1 MPSAEEI
8 IIIVWFFVLGG
19 VIGSFLNVV
28 VYRLPKRLSL
38 IEPPSHCPNCKHGIR
53 WYDNVPIL
61 GWILLRGKCRDCR
74 QPISPRYPLVE
85 LTVALT
91 FGILMAVE
99 FALSAINLPPREVF
113 KEGELISLVVSSS
126 ADRYLIVLYH
136 LFLLCVLLCG
146 ALIEFDG
153 NLAPTRMYFWTMLLG
168 LIFPLQW
175 TLLRPMKAWPGEPS
189 LLAGGTEGVIGL
201 IAGGTIG
208 YIAWRLQGAKRGFP
222 RRTAKSRGKG
232 DRSMF
237 SGERLPAKSVV
248 SPKNG
253 PVPGLY
259 SSPRGFPLGIA
270 CVGVFLGWQ
279 AVLPIGIFAATVGFA
294 AAALLRGKRAGWLI
308 PASAWLWISTFFW
321 ILFWSPL
328 VRWLNLP

>member
-1 MPSAEEI
+1 MMNAEI
-8 IIIVWFFVLGG
+8 IILIVWFFVLGG

-61 GWILLRGKCRDCR
+61 GWLLLRGKCRDCR

-85 LTVALT
+85 FSVALM

-99 FALSAINLPPREVF
+99 FGLSAINLPPREII
-113 KEGELISLVVSSS
+113 KEGELISLVISSS

-136 LFLLCVLLCG
+136 LFLLSVLLCG

-153 NLAPTRMYFWTMLLG
+153 NRPPARMYFWTMLLG

-175 TLLRPMKAWPGEPS
+175 TLLRPMKAWAGEPS
-189 LLAGGTEGVIGL
+189 LLAGGTEGLIGL
-201 IAGGTIG
+201 FAGGTIG
-208 YIAWRLQGAKRGFP
+208 YIAWRLQGSKR
-222 RRTAKSRGKG
+222 
-232 DRSMF
+232 
-237 SGERLPAKSVV
+237 
-248 SPKNG
+248 
-253 PVPGLY
+253 PG
-259 SSPRGFPLGIA
+259 GFPLGIT

-279 AVLPIGIFAATVGFA
+279 AVLPIGIFAALAGIA
-294 AAALLRGKRAGWLI
+294 AARLLRGKRPGWLI
-308 PASAWLWISTFFW
+308 PASAWLWISTFLG